1 MKISNRGAIPPF
13 IVMDVMK
20 AAAEREAMG
29 AGVLHMEVGQPST
42 PAPGGVIAA
51 AKRALD
57 GDLLGYTLATG
68 ILPLRQ
74 RIVRHY
80 LEYYGVTLS
89 PERICVTTGSSAAFL
104 LTFLAAFDPGD
115 KVAILRPGYPCYQ
128 NILGA
133 LDIEAVEVPVGPDSR
148 FQPTLAA
155 LDAAGGDDLDGLL
168 IASPANPT
176 GSMLREGELRAILN
190 YCRARNIRYI
200 SDEIYHQITYGGA
213 TSTAVAHD
221 ENAVV
226 INSFSKY
233 YSMTGWR
240 LGWMVLP
247 EEMLRPVERLAQN
260 LFISAPSLA
269 QHAAVA
275 AFDCSGE
282 LDANVAR
289 YARNRDLLLA
299 ELPKAGLDRFAPAD
313 GAFYIYADVA
323 KFADDAVAFC
333 AKMLAQTGV
342 AATPG
347 NDFDPVNGAS
357 HVRFSFAG
365 SEDDMAEACRRLRD
379 WLGKEI

>member
-29 AGVLHMEVGQPST
+29 AGVLHLEVGQPST

-68 ILPLRQ
+68 ILALRQ

-115 KVAILRPGYPCYQ
+115 KVAILRPGYPCYR

-155 LDAAGGDDLDGLL
+155 LDAAGGGDLDGLL

>member
-115 KVAILRPGYPCYQ
+115 KVAILRPGYPCYR

-155 LDAAGGDDLDGLL
+155 LDAAGGGDLDGLL

-323 KFADDAVAFC
+323 KFTDDAVAFC

>member
-68 ILPLRQ
+68 ILSLRQ

-89 PERICVTTGSSAAFL
+89 SERICVTTGSSAAFL

-115 KVAILRPGYPCYQ
+115 KVAILRPGYPCYR

-148 FQPTLAA
+148 FQPTLTA
-155 LDAAGGDDLDGLL
+155 LDAAGGGDLDGLL

-323 KFADDAVAFC
+323 KFTDDAVAFC